1 VLAFFTADQP
11 GLIGGSRS
19 VSDGSSYTEGADG
32 NGTDEQV
39 YLFYREVSATGTYSP
54 VYSFTGTG
62 DQVYGASAVFGDVS
76 AGTTVSV
83 PAGSLT
89 LTGYAPTVVTTANQT
104 VAVPT
109 GSLTLTG
116 YAPTVV
122 ASDHKTV
129 SVPSGTLTLTGYAP
143 TVSVAANVLVS
154 VPSGTLTL
162 TGYAPTVVTTA
173 NQTVSVPS
181 GTLTLTGYAPTVA
194 VSGLSFN
201 QVWAVNSNV
210 VIMGGAVL

>member
-1 VLAFFTADQP
+1 LYVDGALVGTTARNSTSFANHTNDW
-11 GLIGGSRS
+11 R
-19 VSDGSSYTEGADG
+19 A
-32 NGTDEQV
+32 
-39 YLFYREVSATGTYSP
+39 GTYFDDTATRRLNGDMIYGAALRNNALSAEQIAELWENP
-54 VYSFTGTG
+54 FGLFEKQTARIYSFPS
-62 DQVYGASAVFGDVS
+62 GAS
-76 AGTTVSV
+76 GTTISV

-89 LTGYAPTVVTTANQT
+89 LTGYAPTVVT
-104 VAVPT
+104 
-109 GSLTLTG
+109 
-116 YAPTVV
+116 
-122 ASDHKTV
+122 SDHKTI

-154 VPSGTLTL
+154 VPFGTLTL
-162 TGYAPTVVTTA
+162 TGYAPTVLTTA